1 MYRYK
6 VQDSYIG
13 MLLNTK
19 SIYMRL
25 RHNHHPRARRQT
37 HSMLIAYLNN
47 IHKRIED
54 FIQIHV
60 IVAMDLCTCTYYI
73 FTRKLHISHGYSLV
87 WGLIKQ
93 AVCTYG
99 KHPISL
105 SSVKKTLLFFIT
117 KQDNELQLI
126 KIKLFCMEAK
136 KKRFHLKES
145 IEHFLTKYKNKI
157 KYNC

>member
-1 MYRYK
+1 MSSHK

-25 RHNHHPRARRQT
+25 RHNHHPRAHRQT
-37 HSMLIAYLNN
+37 LSILIAYLNN

-73 FTRKLHISHGYSLV
+73 FTRKLHKTHGYSLV

-93 AVCTYG
+93 AVCTYL
-99 KHPISL
+99 KRPISL
-105 SSVKKTLLFFIT
+105 SSEKWTWLFFYLQNKT
-117 KQDNELQLI
+117 MNYNWLKSSLSVWKQ
-126 KIKLFCMEAK
+126 K
-136 KKRFHLKES
+136 KKKFHL
-145 IEHFLTKYKNKI
+145 
-157 KYNC
+157 

>member
-1 MYRYK
+1 MW
-6 VQDSYIG
+6 
-13 MLLNTK
+13 
-19 SIYMRL
+19 L
-25 RHNHHPRARRQT
+25 RHNHHPRTHRQT
-37 HSMLIAYLNN
+37 LSMLIAYLNN

-73 FTRKLHISHGYSLV
+73 FTRKLHISHSYSLV

-105 SSVKKTLLFFIT
+105 SSVKKTLLFSLQNKTMNYNWLKSSFSVW
-117 KQDNELQLI
+117 KQ
-126 KIKLFCMEAK
+126 K
-136 KKRFHLKES
+136 KKGFIKKSLLKF
-145 IEHFLTKYKNKI
+145 FLTKYKKKI
-157 KYNC
+157 KIQLLKDLN